1 MGALFVAQVAVGV
14 APFDLDRAALDPG
27 FLPFGEFIHGHLH
40 AVVFRPAG
48 VHAQQHLG
56 PVLGVCSASPRID
69 AEHGTLFVV
78 FAAEQALQFPA
89 VQPLAQ
95 LVQPV
100 LSFLQQVLIRLQLI
114 KLKGGLGVIDRTAP
128 SGQLRQLGLHLI
140 QTPHLLLGVLLV
152 IPEIGL
158 GRELFEILLP
168 GVQCRDVKDS
178 PGHCP
183 GGQ

>member
-14 APFDLDRAALDPG
+14 ATFDLDRAALDPG
-27 FLPFGEFIHGHLH
+27 FLPFGEFVHGHLH
-40 AVVFRPAG
+40 AVVFCPAG

-56 PVLGVCSASPRID
+56 PVLGVGTTGASID
-69 AEHGTLFVV
+69 AENGTLFVV
-78 FAAEQALQFPA
+78 FAAEQTLQFPP
-89 VQPLAQ
+89 VEPLSQLAQ
-95 LVQPV
+95 TV
-100 LSFLQQVLIRLQLI
+100 LSLLQQVLVGLQLV
-114 KLKGGLGVIDRTAP
+114 KLKGGLGVVDSTAP
-128 SGQLRQLGLHLI
+128 SAQLRQLGLHLI

-168 GVQCRDVKDS
+168 GVQCRNVKDS

>member
-14 APFDLDRAALDPG
+14 AALHFDRGALDPR
-27 FLPFGEFIHGHLH
+27 LLTFGEFVHGHLH
-40 AVVFRPAG
+40 AAVFRPAG

-56 PVLGVCSASPRID
+56 PVLGVGTTGPRID

-114 KLKGGLGVIDRTAP
+114 KLKGGLGVVDRTAP

-168 GVQCRDVKDS
+168 GVQCRNVKDS